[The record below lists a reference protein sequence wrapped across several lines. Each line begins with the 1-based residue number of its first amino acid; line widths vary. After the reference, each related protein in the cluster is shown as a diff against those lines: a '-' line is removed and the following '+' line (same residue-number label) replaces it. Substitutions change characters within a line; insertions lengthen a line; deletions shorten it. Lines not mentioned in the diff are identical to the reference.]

1 MRYTTLEC
9 VIACM
14 EEVESD
20 ECVLVQLAD
29 LLIGCVGYKWNG
41 RDDKDCYP
49 MAQNCMY
56 TGSNCA
62 LERSPVSKQQ
72 YCLSSE

>member
-9 VIACM
+9 AIACM

-49 MAQNCMY
+49 MA
-56 TGSNCA
+56 
-62 LERSPVSKQQ
+62 SPFKA
-72 YCLSSE
+72 